1 MGSGNVHGHLIVR
14 ERTVNEPF
22 GLDGQVA
29 IVTGAGRGIGR
40 AIALE
45 LARAGADVALAS
57 RTVEELESLAEEIR
71 ALGRR
76 TLVVPTDVADED
88 AVRRLVTT
96 TVAELGGLDA
106 MVNNA
111 GIAPFVTPFMDT
123 PSAEFQAAFHTNF
136 ASVVFGTRAA
146 GEVLLAKGSGCVLNL
161 ASIDAFIGEEGL
173 AYYNAA
179 KAAVVSLTKTTA
191 YEWAARGVRVNAI
204 APGWI
209 DTPMNA
215 EDRADPVLDARILAQ
230 IPMGR
235 WGRPEEI
242 AWAARYLCS
251 PAAAFVTGEV
261 LVVDGGQTVMTA
273 REA

>member
-1 MGSGNVHGHLIVR
+1 MYALSLEGR
-14 ERTVNEPF
+14 
-22 GLDGQVA
+22 VA

-40 AIALE
+40 AIAVA
-45 LARAGADVALAS
+45 LAQAGADVALAS
-57 RTVEELESLAEEIR
+57 RTESELHEVAEEVR

-76 TLVVPTDVADED
+76 ALVAPTDVTDEA
-88 AVRRLVTT
+88 AVRRLVEA
-96 TVAELGGLDA
+96 TVNELGTLDV

-111 GIAPFVTPFMDT
+111 GVAPFMATFMETTP
-123 PSAEFQAAFHTNF
+123 EGFQKYFHANF
-136 ASVVFGTRAA
+136 ASVVHGTRAA
-146 GEVLLAKGSGCVLNL
+146 GEVLLAKGSGCVLNI
-161 ASIDAFIGEEGL
+161 ASIDGYMAEEGL

-179 KAAVVSLTKTTA
+179 KAAVISLTKTTA
-191 YEWAARGVRVNAI
+191 LEWAKQGVRVNAI

-215 EDRADPVLDARILAQ
+215 PEREDPEAEAKILSE

-242 AWAARYLCS
+242 AAAAVFLCS
-251 PAAAFVTGEV
+251 PAASFVTGEV
-261 LVVDGGQTVMTA
+261 LVVDGGQTVTSA